1 MIDPLELPVKEEM
14 SRIFMLREKWA
25 IPFFQ
30 KTYTAGLHANER
42 AVHIESFIR
51 MQCKYEHTLL
61 DQLDLVKKIQTIDRG
76 LDTASKEA
84 YSYFTHPLFRNLKE
98 SYTSYAVSMM
108 MHQLIESYK
117 FVAHETP
124 DQNTF
129 LVKTDR
135 NLTFTIVRRDEK
147 MYCNCPFTALN

>member
-51 MQCKYEHTLL
+51 M
-61 DQLDLVKKIQTIDRG
+61 
-76 LDTASKEA
+76 
-84 YSYFTHPLFRNLKE
+84 
-98 SYTSYAVSMM
+98 
-108 MHQLIESYK
+108 
-117 FVAHETP
+117 
-124 DQNTF
+124 
-129 LVKTDR
+129 
-135 NLTFTIVRRDEK
+135 
-147 MYCNCPFTALN
+147 